1 MWQRSGRV
9 GMAGCAALRL
19 ERGGEGS
26 KMSIEIEIL
35 SGDASWPVA
44 APLYNAVW
52 PPEVVATLPWADITF
67 AHAELRVLV
76 EDEMQ
81 GLVCHVGIYRRE
93 ATWNG
98 RAVRIGGIG
107 SVLTHEAF
115 RRRGLASVALNAG
128 IQTLKDE
135 RATDFALLFCE
146 PHNAA
151 FYRNRGWKPFAGEIF
166 ALQPGGRIRFE
177 VLTPLVFYLKRA
189 PHEGVIDL
197 CGLPW

>member
-1 MWQRSGRV
+1 
-9 GMAGCAALRL
+9 MAASASPRF
-19 ERGGEGS
+19 RGGGENDMG
-26 KMSIEIEIL
+26 IEIEIL

-44 APLYNAVW
+44 ASLYNAVW
-52 PPEVVATLPWADITF
+52 PPEVLATLPWANIVF
-67 AHAELRVLV
+67 AHADLRVLV
-76 EDEMQ
+76 QDETQ
-81 GLVCHVGIYRRE
+81 GVVCHVGIYRRQ

-107 SVLTHEAF
+107 GVMTHQAF
-115 RRRGLASVALNAG
+115 RRRGFASVALNAA

-151 FYRNRGWKPFAGEIF
+151 FYRDRGWKPFTGEIF
-166 ALQPGGRIRFE
+166 AEQPSGRASFD
-177 VLTPLVFYLKRA
+177 VLMPLVFYLKRA
-189 PHEGVIDL
+189 PHEGIIDL